1 MRAELRF
8 DDGSLNDVNVET
20 LQPPEWLSMHN
31 LRIGGPAPLPLDLL
45 EMGLPQDLGATVLAI
60 EPCPPLVPDAGQ
72 TVLTTVNHL
81 SDDVHELTIRD
92 SQGNRET
99 IRTTSGHKFYST
111 TRTAWL
117 AASDLQPGEHL
128 DSHAGSLELVSFHPY
143 PGRHRVY
150 NLTVQ
155 NDHVYRVS
163 NLAILVH
170 NNLCGRAG
178 ADGGTVI
185 QTWNQFQ
192 SATAGQF
199 GSRGETA
206 AAWNAYKQANG
217 LVVGTTRSAAARSDF
232 LKRLADNSDTPRWM
246 KQWLVQ
252 GKTPPGYDVD
262 HIVPR
267 SVGGL
272 DEAANMRLQARD
284 LHRLHHQFYRPW
296 E

>member
-1 MRAELRF
+1 
-8 DDGSLNDVNVET
+8 T

-31 LRIGGPAPLPLDLL
+31 IRIGGPAPLPLDLL

-163 NLAILVH
+163 NLAALVH
-170 NNLCGRAG
+170 NNLCG
-178 ADGGTVI
+178 GGP
-185 QTWNQFQ
+185 
-192 SATAGQF
+192 
-199 GSRGETA
+199 RTA
-206 AAWNAYKQANG
+206 AQAIQEGLTVRRGVDIGIHRSPRHHIFPQEHRSFFAERGFHNIDDYTLALDRATHDAIHKWMGSGPWNDVIKSRILAEESRLGRLLTRREILDIGAKMRREAG
-217 LVVGTTRSAAARSDF
+217 LSNFKVISF
-232 LKRLADNSDTPRWM
+232 
-246 KQWLVQ
+246 
-252 GKTPPGYDVD
+252 
-262 HIVPR
+262 
-267 SVGGL
+267 
-272 DEAANMRLQARD
+272 E
-284 LHRLHHQFYRPW
+284 